1 MGVDSEQSNVGY
13 ANGKEAGSGQGAREA
28 DKEAQL
34 RRAPVGSWKQE
45 LPMTSCKATP
55 ARSTLRSDK
64 DSQRSAWTAHRHEK
78 RGKVARCGSRLE
90 GKRASQ
96 GLRVGTESGVGAIL
110 GTKEA

>member
-1 MGVDSEQSNVGY
+1 MVGNRQRADECER
-13 ANGKEAGSGQGAREA
+13 ANGKDAGSGQGAREA

-64 DSQRSAWTAHRHEK
+64 DSQRSAWAAHRHEK
-78 RGKVARCGSRLE
+78 GGKVARR
-90 GKRASQ
+90 RA
-96 GLRVGTESGVGAIL
+96 A
-110 GTKEA
+110 

>member
-1 MGVDSEQSNVGY
+1 MVGNRQRADECER
-13 ANGKEAGSGQGAREA
+13 ANGKDAGSGQGAREA

-64 DSQRSAWTAHRHEK
+64 DSQRSAWAAHRHEK
-78 RGKVARCGSRLE
+78 GGHASLPVVTSRTLYV
-90 GKRASQ
+90 RYTTV
-96 GLRVGTESGVGAIL
+96 RIFR
-110 GTKEA
+110 